1 MKNPR
6 RSLILL
12 LKGLLLAL
20 AVATGSGCF
29 FGDDGA
35 ASGGGG
41 SWDDFP
47 NPSANQCGDITPD
60 QMKKA
65 DALMAGANP
74 KLSQETEFFLGDSA
88 TDWDAAK
95 RRQLPALKNQ
105 YASAVKAAPNHCGAI
120 FAHGVATA
128 TSVIAN
134 AKLDSLVESAEKT
147 GGDFDGMEGLA
158 KVGRDGGAGALFK
171 LRRGLQSVDKGT
183 FTLAREV
190 IETVLL
196 PSLDTAITALDKVT
210 KNPDFEFYLVVDG
223 DSVRIDHS
231 EVSPIL
237 GGLKVLKAALFIVV
251 GYEWQPEPDEELPF
265 AQVLSEMD
273 DGDLDSLSLEQ
284 RNALDHYTSLFKSG
298 SMFSRIRAGYE
309 AKVASIPDLLL
320 QAVGHAQDGLA
331 HGIALSKKPGS
342 QKYKP
347 YLIGTGEDADVD
359 PVDLQRGIDM
369 LELTKKYL
377 RGVVPIAYN
386 NGRDTLKVD
395 FPKLFRIN
403 GLQGKLPYFRF
414 LPYEN
419 WNDEVM
425 AGIDTVRDTTGE
437 ILSIDTLYEVRGP
450 IQFTDAAGDSTL
462 EWPELSRSGRP
473 LAEDLTGRILFPD
486 PTFGGV
492 FPGLTNENI
501 FSVMDK
507 LMEEDGVNQKCD
519 DNGENCKVFLGNSPS
534 DLDRIAEYFESL
546 SNLGGG
552 VGIAGNGGGAIIP
565 LGGSGRPPQ

>member
-1 MKNPR
+1 MKNLH
-6 RSLILL
+6 RSPKFL
-12 LKGLLLAL
+12 LKCLLLAL
-20 AVATGSGCF
+20 AVAMGSGCF

-35 ASGGGG
+35 ANGGGG

-65 DALMAGANP
+65 DALMAVANP

-88 TDWDAAK
+88 ADWDAAK
-95 RRQLPALKNQ
+95 QRKLPDLRNQ
-105 YASAVKAAPNHCGAI
+105 YATAVKAAPNHCGAI
-120 FAHGVATA
+120 FAHGVTTA

-134 AKLDSLVESAEKT
+134 AKLDSLVESAGKT
-147 GGDFDGMEGLA
+147 GGDFGGMEGLA
-158 KVGRDGGAGALFK
+158 KVGADGGAGALFK
-171 LRRGLQSVDKGT
+171 LRRGLQGVDKGT

-196 PSLDTAITALDKVT
+196 PSLDTAITALEKVG

-223 DSVRIDHS
+223 DSVRIDRS

-237 GGLKVLKAALFIVV
+237 GGLKVLKAALYIVV
-251 GYEWQPEPDEELPF
+251 GYEWQPEADEELPF
-265 AQVLSEMD
+265 ARALSEMD
-273 DGDLDSLSLEQ
+273 GEDFDSLTLEQ
-284 RNALDHYTSLFKSG
+284 RNALDHYTGLFKSG

-320 QAVGHAQDGLA
+320 QAVGHVQDGLA
-331 HGIALSKKPGS
+331 HGIALSKRPGS

-359 PVDLQRGIDM
+359 PADLQRGIDM
-369 LELTKKYL
+369 LELTRKYL

-403 GLQGKLPYFRF
+403 GLQGLLPHFRF
-414 LPYEN
+414 LPYEK
-419 WNDEVM
+419 WNDTIQVRF
-425 AGIDTVRDTTGE
+425 DTVLTWDDSIR
-437 ILSIDTLYEVRGP
+437 IDTLVEIRGP

-462 EWPELSRSGRP
+462 ETPELFTGIDSLP
-473 LAEDLTGRILFPD
+473 ELTGKITFPD

-492 FPGLTNENI
+492 FPGLTNANFWI
-501 FSVMDK
+501 VLDK
-507 LMEEDGVNQKCD
+507 LSQESPDNKKDCD
-519 DNGENCKVFLGNSPS
+519 AMTGDCKITLRPNPS
-534 DLDRIAEYFESL
+534 DLDRLEEFFG
-546 SNLGGG
+546 NLPDGAAGFGGDGGG
-552 VGIAGNGGGAIIP
+552 VIVP
-565 LGGSGRPPQ
+565 LDSSGRTPQ